1 MPKWIN
7 PQTGAWEDDP
17 NQPTPTNNV
26 GTPGSRTAEIN
37 SQWRQDGNPWVD
49 TGDTGGSLNG
59 VTTIGEGRSYTPGQ
73 QASDRAAM
81 TASGLSPDEIAR
93 YQRENPGDENRWREA
108 FNQRGAGGSGSG
120 GNGGGSISSQWNS
133 GSLGGRADDFYNQ
146 LKARSQQSLNVSRT
160 DPTIRPQAD
169 AYAANQERAR
179 SNYLN
184 DQAEKQGPL
193 ANLLGESRLT
203 AQRAGQA
210 TGAYEGE
217 LMGRELSARRDE
229 IAQALQLM
237 AGRLTTE
244 QQLALQEQLGL
255 IDEQLRSRG
264 LDIQATQQ
272 GNQYDLGLRNVGL
285 GQYQAQNQNDQFY
298 ANLVR

>member
-1 MPKWIN
+1 MPKWTN

-17 NQPTPTNNV
+17 NQRTPTNNF

-37 SQWRQDGNPWVD
+37 SQWREDGNPWVD

-73 QASDRAAM
+73 QAADRASMA
-81 TASGLSPDEIAR
+81 ASGLSPDEIAR

-108 FNQRGAGGSGSG
+108 FNQRGPSGIGSGGSG
-120 GNGGGSISSQWNS
+120 GGSVSSQWNS

-169 AYAANQERAR
+169 AFAANQERAR

-217 LMGRELSARRDE
+217 LMGRELTARRDE

-264 LDIQATQQ
+264 LDIQDRLGSM
-272 GNQYDLGLRNVGL
+272 GNDLGLRRLGL
-285 GQYQAQNQNDQFY
+285 DQWEAQNRYDMFE
-298 ANLVR
+298 